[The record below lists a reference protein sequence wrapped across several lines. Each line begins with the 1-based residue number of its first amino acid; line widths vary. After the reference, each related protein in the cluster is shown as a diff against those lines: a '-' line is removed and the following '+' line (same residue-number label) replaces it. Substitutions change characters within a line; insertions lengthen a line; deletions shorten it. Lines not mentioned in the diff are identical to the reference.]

1 MPIEVRIGALG
12 AQGDGVASGPEG
24 PLYVPFTLPGEL
36 VEAEPEPGG
45 RQARLLSVL
54 EPSPERAAPIC
65 PNFGTCGGCAL
76 QHMERGAYLGWKRE
90 QVAAALAARGLE
102 AEIEK
107 VRPVPLASRRRA
119 TFTLGWAEGALALG
133 YHAARSHSIV
143 PIEICPVLAPR
154 IEASL
159 PGLRTAL
166 APLAGKRE
174 ARVTVTDTLAGLDV
188 AMEGGHLA
196 PRLLPSLAA
205 AMGDLGVARL
215 SIGGETAALLA
226 EPMVDLSGAR
236 VRLPA
241 GAFLQASKEAEAVMA
256 DLVRQ
261 GIGKAKR
268 VADLFAG
275 VGTFTF
281 ALAGAS
287 AVDAFEAE
295 AEAVAALAQGARA
308 TPKLKPVRA
317 QTRDLFRAPL
327 TAKELS
333 AYDSVVLDPP
343 RAGARAQSEALAGS
357 KVPRIVMVS
366 CNPGTCAR
374 DLRTLVDGGYRI
386 AKVTP
391 IDQFLFSPHI
401 ELVAVLER

>member
-1 MPIEVRIGALG
+1 MPIEVRIASLG
-12 AQGDGVASGPEG
+12 AQGDGVAPGPDG

-36 VEAEPEPGG
+36 VEAEIEPGG

-54 EPSPERAAPIC
+54 EPSPERIAAIC

-76 QHMERGAYLGWKRE
+76 QHMERSAYLGWKRQ
-90 QVAAALAARGLE
+90 QVAAALGARGIE
-102 AEIEK
+102 AEVEP

-119 TFTLGWAEGALALG
+119 TFALGRTEGGLALG

-143 PIEICPVLAPR
+143 PIEICPVLAPP

-159 PGLRTAL
+159 PRLKTAL
-166 APLAGKRE
+166 APLSHKRE

-188 AMEGGHLA
+188 AMEGGRLSA
-196 PRLLPSLAA
+196 RLLPPLAA
-205 AMGDLGVARL
+205 AMGELGAARL
-215 SIGGETAALLA
+215 SIDGETAVLLA
-226 EPMVDLSGAR
+226 EPSVDLSGAR
-236 VRLPA
+236 VRLPP

-256 DLVRQ
+256 DLVKQ
-261 GIGKAKR
+261 GVGKAKL

-275 VGTFTF
+275 IGTFTF

-287 AVDAFEAE
+287 SVDAYEAD
-295 AEAVAALAQGARA
+295 AEAVAVLAQAARA
-308 TPKLKPVRA
+308 TARLKPVRP

-327 TAKELS
+327 TPKELS
-333 AYDSVVLDPP
+333 AYDALVLDPP
-343 RAGARAQSEALAGS
+343 RAGARAQCEALAGS
-357 KVPRIVMVS
+357 KVPTVVMVS
-366 CNPGTCAR
+366 CNPATASR
-374 DLRTLVDGGYRI
+374 DLRILVDGGYRI
-386 AKVTP
+386 ARVTP